1 MNITIDKL
9 KEIYKSKGYVFFEN
23 GEMNLNII
31 HIRTKEI
38 FDNSYSDI
46 SLLVYKLN
54 NQWVIKQY
62 PSSTMAGWHYESGND
77 MNPKGVGV
85 VVEGQYRASWRF
97 INSYTQSHKSPHLN
111 QIKPIKVY
119 RDRDKDHRLDR
130 INIETAVDSYNTHR
144 GGLNRVDN
152 WSAGCTVIKA
162 NVEKEF
168 FGTIAK
174 ASRIYGDVFTQTW
187 LNIKDFE

>member
-1 MNITIDKL
+1 MKFTVEKI
-9 KEIYKSKGYVFFEN
+9 KEIFKEKGYSFFEN

-54 NQWVIKQY
+54 NKWVIKEY
-62 PSSTMAGWHYESGND
+62 PSSTMAGWYYESGKN

-85 VVEGQYRASWRF
+85 VVEGQYKSSWRF

-111 QIKPIKVY
+111 QSKPIKVY
-119 RDRDKDHRLDR
+119 RDKDKDHKLDR
-130 INIETAVDSYNTHR
+130 VNIEIALDSFNTHK
-144 GGLNRVDN
+144 GGRKRVDN
-152 WSAGCTVIKA
+152 WSAGCTVIRGD
-162 NVEKEF
+162 VQLDF
-168 FGTIAK
+168 FQTIAK
-174 ASRIYGDVFTQTW
+174 SAIKYGDTFTQTW